1 MTKSAIITGGAGFIG
16 YHLAKAL
23 LKKNFQIFIIDNLS
37 RGKLD
42 KELKNLLK
50 NKKVFFLERIY
61 NRKYC

>member
-50 NKKVFFLERIY
+50 NKKVFFF
-61 NRKYC
+61 